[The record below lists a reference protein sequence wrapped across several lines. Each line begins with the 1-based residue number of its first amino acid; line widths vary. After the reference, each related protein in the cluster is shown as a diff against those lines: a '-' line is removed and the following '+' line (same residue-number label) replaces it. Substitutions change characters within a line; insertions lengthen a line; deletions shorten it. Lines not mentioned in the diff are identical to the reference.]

1 MRFKMTQ
8 LSKKIAALAA
18 LCTITYAANATPL
31 LAAQAVSL
39 TTIFLYIAAFALMAG
54 VLLMTLRLLNNV
66 YKTKGQRLLNWNA
79 VNGGLFLVFGVL
91 FFAYVFWQ
99 TWHYGGIAMTTAG
112 SAHAAVVDEL
122 FMVTFYITF
131 FVFIATHVLLFWFSY
146 KYRARK
152 GHTALYYPDN
162 HTLEF
167 VWTVI
172 PGVVLLALVVYGLK
186 VWSAITQHPPQGAK
200 VNTVELYAYQ
210 FGWKARYA
218 GTDNQLGAH
227 NYKLIA
233 GTNDMGVD
241 DKDPKSKDDFK
252 ADMIYLPVNEPVMF
266 RLRAQDVIHSAYIP
280 DFRMQMNVV
289 PGMPTQFYV
298 TPIYT
303 TDQMRQMRNNYDFD
317 YLLFCNKIC
326 GSAHFNMKR
335 VIKVVTRP
343 EYEQWLL
350 TQKPYFN
357 QVPKPQTASIN

>member
-1 MRFKMTQ
+1 M
-8 LSKKIAALAA
+8 SKFLKKVLFIGAFSLFMNQTAEAS
-18 LCTITYAANATPL
+18 PL
-31 LAAQAVSL
+31 LAVASVPL
-39 TTIFLYIAAFALMAG
+39 TTIFLYILAFSLLGA
-54 VLLMTLRLLNNV
+54 VLLMSLRLLNNV
-66 YKTKGQRLLNWNA
+66 YKTKGERVLNWNA
-79 VNGGLFLVFGVL
+79 INGALFLVFGVL
-91 FFAYVFWQ
+91 FFGYVFWQ
-99 TWHYGGIAMTTAG
+99 IMEYGNLSMTTAG
-112 SAHAAVVDEL
+112 SQHAAVVDEL

-131 FVFIATHVLLFWFSY
+131 AVFIATHVLLFWFAY

-172 PGVVLLALVVYGLK
+172 PGVVLLGLVVYGLK
-186 VWSAITQHPPQGAK
+186 VWSAITQHPPEGAK

-218 GTDNQLGAH
+218 GADATLGKH
-227 NYKLIA
+227 NYKLIG
-233 GTNDMGVD
+233 GTNDMGID
-241 DKDPKSKDDFK
+241 SKDPNTKDDFK
-252 ADMIYLPVNEPVMF
+252 ADVIYLPVNEPVMF

-289 PGMPTQFYV
+289 PGMPTQFYL

-303 TDQMRQMRNNYDFD
+303 TDEMRQIRNDYDFD

-335 VIKVVTRP
+335 LIKVVTRP
-343 EYEQWLL
+343 EYDKWLQAQ
-350 TQKPYFN
+350 TPSFN
-357 QVPKPQTASIN
+357 EAPKAQVALN